1 MLCCWCLGFTRED
14 VRWWLSDPRFREQFV
29 LRHALETEVYWL
41 DPMEGNPC
49 TLCYDGQKEK
59 QDGKAI
65 WTELRVQWSPQ
76 GSYLATFHRQGKLGF
91 RVWGVLRV

>member
-1 MLCCWCLGFTRED
+1 MVFSGFTRED

-29 LRHALETEVYWL
+29 LRHGLETEVYWL

-59 QDGKAI
+59 QDGKTI
-65 WTELRVQWSPQ
+65 WTELRVQWSPH
-76 GSYLATFHRQGKLGF
+76 GSYLATFYRQGPLRA
-91 RVWGVLRV
+91 RV